1 MHANLDTSRF
11 RPEIESTLPS
21 DFVAGLNLSVR
32 AMNVLRRMNLKSFI
46 DFFSISNALLSRQR
60 NCGKKTTAEI
70 MAAVESL
77 KNRFPES
84 QARLQQIGSTL
95 SPDFVA
101 DLNLG
106 VRATG
111 VLRRM
116 KLHSYTDL
124 FSIGETSLSGQRSCG
139 KKTTAE
145 IMAAIQGLKNTFP
158 ESRPDFKSPVGCLG
172 LPPSTAI
179 AIKSLGIESMSDLAL
194 VSDEELLRAK
204 IDLGSLAEI
213 RGKLGEAFATSEKAL
228 ALLEDKNPVEYLRL
242 SIRTLKAVK
251 SLKITTVGELAGVSS
266 HDFLK
271 LPNFGRRSLYE
282 IRAKLLN
289 YFIQK
294 GGLGGEDKYEQVTLP
309 SNPKAFV
316 ETLLAELPQDLRD
329 VLTRRFG
336 LWNRKPEIL
345 QDIGDSRGCTR
356 ERIRQLESKALA
368 SLNWPGNQKIVR
380 RFLDRL
386 YKKHFSTVLQKGY
399 GITTEDEFRSVFLS
413 LFGHLQEGM
422 SVEKLL
428 SKAFWNGDSLYE
440 QCCLKAQ
447 NGVFTAN
454 EKLRREY
461 LDAVTLV
468 EKHLARAKKP
478 VPISDLLLIIRSERP
493 QISNGTVPRILQVAP
508 SLQTDD
514 KGLCGLSEWQYMRP
528 KTLGDM
534 IVRALVDIGKPA
546 HFTQITMRINE
557 KFSPQAPLNPRNVHA
572 RLLHGQE
579 TFVWQSSG
587 VYGLTAWGL
596 KKAPFVK
603 DRLVQILKS
612 AR

>member
-1 MHANLDTSRF
+1 MH
-11 RPEIESTLPS
+11 PS
-21 DFVAGLNLSVR
+21 SEAPNVKSLSEAIAIDDFIAGLNLSVR
-32 AMNVLRRMNLKSFI
+32 ASNVLRRMEIRSYPE
-46 DFFSISNALLSRQR
+46 LLTINEDLLNRQR
-60 NCGKKTTAEI
+60 NCGRKTIAEI
-70 MAAVESL
+70 MDLLTPLKSHYPEQPKPKPHFSSDIQSL
-77 KNRFPES
+77 
-84 QARLQQIGSTL
+84 GL
-95 SPDFVA
+95 SVSATDA
-101 DLNLG
+101 LRRLG
-106 VRATG
+106 VNT
-111 VLRRM
+111 
-116 KLHSYTDL
+116 
-124 FSIGETSLSGQRSCG
+124 TSELA
-139 KKTTAE
+139 TTA
-145 IMAAIQGLKNTFP
+145 
-158 ESRPDFKSPVGCLG
+158 
-172 LPPSTAI
+172 
-179 AIKSLGIESMSDLAL
+179 
-194 VSDEELLRAK
+194 DEELLGMK
-204 IDLGSLAEI
+204 SGLTNLAEI
-213 RGKLGEAFATSEKAL
+213 RERLWDFFVTTEEAQT
-228 ALLEDKNPVEYLRL
+228 LLDDKNPVEYLRL
-242 SIRTLKAVK
+242 SVRATHGAHA
-251 SLKITTVGELAGVSS
+251 LKITNVGDLAAVRNHQLLELANMGKKSV
-266 HDFLK
+266 
-271 LPNFGRRSLYE
+271 RE
-282 IRAKLLN
+282 IHTKLLR
-289 YFIQK
+289 Y
-294 GGLGGEDKYEQVTLP
+294 
-309 SNPKAFV
+309 FV
-316 ETLLAELPQDLRD
+316 ERDSLGAKQRDQLPDSPKLFVEKLLAELPQNLREI
-329 VLTRRFG
+329 LGRRFG

-386 YKKHFSTVLQKGY
+386 YKKHFSTVLQKDY
-399 GITTEDEFRSVFLS
+399 GIATEDELRSVFLS

-461 LDAVTLV
+461 LDTMTLV
-468 EKHLARAKKP
+468 EKHLAHAKKP
-478 VPISDLLLIIRSERP
+478 VPISDLLLIIRSEGP
-493 QISNGTVPRILQVAP
+493 QISNGTVQRILQVAP

-557 KFSPQAPLNPRNVHA
+557 KFSPQAPLNLRNVHA
-572 RLLHGQE
+572 RLLYGQE

-603 DRLVQILKS
+603 DRLLQILKS
-612 AR
+612 ARQPMALNQIVKKVLETCHCNEHTPAAILEAHDDLFVRLDKGIYGLREWTAA